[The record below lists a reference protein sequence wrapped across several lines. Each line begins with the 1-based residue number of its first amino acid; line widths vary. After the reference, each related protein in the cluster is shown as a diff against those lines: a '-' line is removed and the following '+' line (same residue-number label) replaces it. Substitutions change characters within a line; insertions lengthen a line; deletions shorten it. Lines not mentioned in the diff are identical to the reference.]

1 MYSYRNIYLHSRQLR
16 YRGRKT
22 KPSNDKHKEKEQTW
36 EGEGCHH
43 GRVVAMPAL
52 MCSSCVGSRQEGKLR
67 DRTEH
72 LEVCRHFRAGIS
84 INDNLCQYAFYRNSV
99 HISGMQRRSG
109 DGTAG
114 RRRSML
120 RIAELNTWRSARKH
134 ADPEPS
140 RGGVAT
146 VRGRVIAACAAA
158 GMGGERSYCKRRTV
172 APVLGRLRIAVRT
185 EQLEVCRH
193 SQPVSC
199 LVFRAKKTQLL
210 GQMPA

>member
-1 MYSYRNIYLHSRQLR
+1 
-16 YRGRKT
+16 
-22 KPSNDKHKEKEQTW
+22 
-36 EGEGCHH
+36 
-43 GRVVAMPAL
+43 MPAL
-52 MCSSCVGSRQEGKLR
+52 MCSSCAGSRQEGKLR
-67 DRTEH
+67 VRTEH

-185 EQLEVCRH
+185 EHLEVCRH

-199 LVFRAKKTQLL
+199 QVFRQRKPNYWGKCLHNGRGRGREGWNSKVEGVTKAN
-210 GQMPA
+210 GQN

>member
-1 MYSYRNIYLHSRQLR
+1 ML
-16 YRGRKT
+16 
-22 KPSNDKHKEKEQTW
+22 
-36 EGEGCHH
+36 
-43 GRVVAMPAL
+43 VL
-52 MCSSCVGSRQEGKLR
+52 MCSSCAGSRQEGKLR
-67 DRTEH
+67 VRTEH

-84 INDNLCQYAFYRNSV
+84 INVHHLCQYAFYRNRV
-99 HISGMQRRSG
+99 HISGMQGRSG
-109 DGTAG
+109 DGTAW
-114 RRRSML
+114 RRRGML

-134 ADPEPS
+134 ADPKPS

-185 EQLEVCRH
+185 EHLEVCRH

-199 LVFRAKKTQLL
+199 LVAQ
-210 GQMPA
+210 